1 MHHPKTHPLKAS
13 VIEVTDASEYVSA
26 IKTVNRGEGSAIDV
40 VESFA
45 LTASAP
51 SFTRSAKLYSST
63 GASIDAKGYS
73 AVEVVGEGVN
83 LTLSL
88 TIEGT
93 GFTQVFQ
100 GQLTGLEGGQI
111 HDALLV
117 QGGALNVPSGESFT
131 VTGQLEAVSKGA
143 VGVGG
148 VLNATNPLTISNG
161 GLIITQTGQQPCAIS
176 KGAVGVGGVL
186 NATNPLTISN
196 GGLIITQTGQQ
207 PCAITQTIVADQGTI
222 VGLNPNSTLTVEGL
236 SLSDDCVIEAVDAS
250 STILSTTP
258 ILLAPDNPS
267 KIARMVAV
275 NASKVTLK
283 PGGVYQGCGATPGG
297 GAGQAVR
304 VDTLS
309 NEGGVVEL
317 GGHGALKCT
326 QFDQTDG
333 LISVTLT
340 DCQGEG
346 PTLVVDEGG
355 AVTGGAFIIKGPG
368 ARADPPA
375 HAVKLPLVVTVSG
388 NSLPEE
394 LKAIAQLKAFPT
406 AVTASLSV
414 ESENALVLTLTPV

>member
-26 IKTVNRGEGSAIDV
+26 IKTVNRGEGSAINV

-63 GASIDAKGYS
+63 GARIDAKGYS

-83 LTLSL
+83 VTLGL

-93 GFTQVFQ
+93 GFTQIFQ

-117 QGGALNVPSGESFT
+117 QGGVLSVPSGESFT

-148 VLNATNPLTISNG
+148 VLNATHPLTLSNG
-161 GLIITQTGQQPCAIS
+161 GLIVTQTGQQPCAI
-176 KGAVGVGGVL
+176 
-186 NATNPLTISN
+186 N
-196 GGLIITQTGQQ
+196 QTV
-207 PCAITQTIVADQGTI
+207 IADQGTI
-222 VGLNPNSTLTVEGL
+222 VGLNPNSTLTVDGL
-236 SLSDDCVIEAVDAS
+236 SLSDDCLIEAVDTS
-250 STILSTTP
+250 STLLSATP
-258 ILLAPDNPS
+258 ILLEPENPS

-275 NASKVTLK
+275 NASAVTLK
-283 PGGVYQGCGATPGG
+283 SGGVFQGCGATPGG
-297 GAGQAVR
+297 GAGQEVR

-309 NEGGVVEL
+309 NEGGVIEL

-333 LISVTLT
+333 LISVTLA

-346 PTLVVDEGG
+346 PTLVVEQGG
-355 AVTGGAFIIKGPG
+355 SVTGGAFIIKGPG
-368 ARADPPA
+368 ARAEPPA

-388 NSLPEE
+388 NTLPDE
-394 LKAIAQLKAFPT
+394 LKAIAQLKAFP
-406 AVTASLSV
+406 ASVAASFSV

>member
-51 SFTRSAKLYSST
+51 SFTRSAKLYSRT

-161 GLIITQTGQQPCAIS
+161 GLIITQTGQQPCAI
-176 KGAVGVGGVL
+176 
-186 NATNPLTISN
+186 
-196 GGLIITQTGQQ
+196 
-207 PCAITQTIVADQGTI
+207 TQTIVADQGTI
-222 VGLNPNSTLTVEGL
+222 VGLNPNSTLTVDGL
-236 SLSDDCVIEAVDAS
+236 SLSDDCVIEAVDTS
-250 STILSTTP
+250 STILSATP

-346 PTLVVDEGG
+346 PTLVVDKGG
-355 AVTGGAFIIKGPG
+355 SVTGGAFIIKGPG

-414 ESENALVLTLTPV
+414 ESENALVLTLTPT

>member
-13 VIEVTDASEYVSA
+13 VIEVTDASEYVAA

-100 GQLTGLEGGQI
+100 GQLTGLGGGQI

-117 QGGALNVPSGESFT
+117 QGGALSVPSGESFT

-161 GLIITQTGQQPCAIS
+161 GLIVTQTGQQPCAI
-176 KGAVGVGGVL
+176 
-186 NATNPLTISN
+186 N
-196 GGLIITQTGQQ
+196 
-207 PCAITQTIVADQGTI
+207 QTIVADQGTI
-222 VGLNPNSTLTVEGL
+222 VGLNPNSTLTVDGL
-236 SLSDDCVIEAVDAS
+236 SLSDDCRIEAVDTS

-258 ILLAPDNPS
+258 ILLAPENPS
-267 KIARMVAV
+267 KIAYMVAV
-275 NASKVTLK
+275 NASSVTLK

-297 GAGQAVR
+297 GAGQEVR

-346 PTLVVDEGG
+346 PTLVVDKGG
-355 AVTGGAFIIKGPG
+355 SVTGGAFIIKGPG

-388 NSLPEE
+388 NTLPEE
-394 LKAIAQLKAFPT
+394 LKAVAQLKAFP
-406 AVTASLSV
+406 ASVTASLSV

>member
-26 IKTVNRGEGSAIDV
+26 IKTVNRGEGTAINV

-73 AVEVVGEGVN
+73 AVEVIGEGVN
-83 LTLSL
+83 LDLSL

-93 GFTQVFQ
+93 GFTQIFQ
-100 GQLTGLEGGQI
+100 GQLTGLGCGQI

-161 GLIITQTGQQPCAIS
+161 GLL
-176 KGAVGVGGVL
+176 V
-186 NATNPLTISN
+186 
-196 GGLIITQTGQQ
+196 TQTGQQ

-236 SLSDDCVIEAVDAS
+236 SLSDDCRIEAVDTS

-258 ILLAPDNPS
+258 ILLKPENPS
-267 KIARMVAV
+267 KIACMVAV
-275 NASKVTLK
+275 NASSVTLK

-297 GAGQAVR
+297 GAGKQVG

-317 GGHGALKCT
+317 GGHGALKCK

-355 AVTGGAFIIKGPG
+355 SVTGGAFIIKGPG

-375 HAVKLPLVVTVSG
+375 QTVKLPLVVTVSG
-388 NSLPEE
+388 NSLPDQ

>member
-13 VIEVTDASEYVSA
+13 VIEVTDASEYVAA
-26 IKTVNRGEGSAIDV
+26 INTVNRGEGSAINV

-51 SFTRSAKLYSST
+51 SFRRSAKLYSST
-63 GASIDAKGYS
+63 GASIDAKGYR
-73 AVEVVGEGVN
+73 AVEVIGQGVN
-83 LTLSL
+83 LDLSL

-93 GFTQVFQ
+93 GFTQMFQ

-148 VLNATNPLTISNG
+148 VLNATNPLTVTDG
-161 GLIITQTGQQPCAIS
+161 GVSVTQTGQQPCAI
-176 KGAVGVGGVL
+176 
-186 NATNPLTISN
+186 N
-196 GGLIITQTGQQ
+196 
-207 PCAITQTIVADQGTI
+207 QTIVADKGTI
-222 VGLNPNSTLTVEGL
+222 MCLNPNSTLTVEGL
-236 SLSDDCVIEAVDAS
+236 SLSDDCRIEAVDTS
-250 STILSTTP
+250 STIVSTTP
-258 ILLAPDNPS
+258 ILLKPENSS

-275 NASKVTLK
+275 NASAVTLK

-297 GAGQAVR
+297 GAGQEVR

-346 PTLVVDEGG
+346 PTLVVDKGG
-355 AVTGGAFIIKGPG
+355 SVTGGAFIIKGPG
-368 ARADPPA
+368 SRADPPA
-375 HAVKLPLVVTVSG
+375 QTVKLPLVVTVSG
-388 NSLPEE
+388 NTLPEE
-394 LKAIAQLKAFPT
+394 LKAIAQLKAFP
-406 AVTASLSV
+406 ASVTASLSV

>member
-143 VGVGG
+143 VGVSG

-161 GLIITQTGQQPCAIS
+161 GLLVS
-176 KGAVGVGGVL
+176 
-186 NATNPLTISN
+186 
-196 GGLIITQTGQQ
+196 QTGQQ

-222 VGLNPNSTLTVEGL
+222 VGLNPNSTLTVDGL
-236 SLSDDCVIEAVDAS
+236 SLSDDCVIEAVDTS
-250 STILSTTP
+250 STILSATP

-267 KIARMVAV
+267 KVARMVAV

-333 LISVTLT
+333 LISMTLT
-340 DCQGEG
+340 DCQSEG

-388 NSLPEE
+388 NSLPDQ
-394 LKAIAQLKAFPT
+394 LNAIAQLKAFPT
-406 AVTASLSV
+406 GVTASLSV

>member
-26 IKTVNRGEGSAIDV
+26 IKTVNRGEGSAINV

-83 LTLSL
+83 LDLSL

-143 VGVGG
+143 VGAGG

-161 GLIITQTGQQPCAIS
+161 GLIVTQTGQQPCA
-176 KGAVGVGGVL
+176 V
-186 NATNPLTISN
+186 
-196 GGLIITQTGQQ
+196 
-207 PCAITQTIVADQGTI
+207 TQTIVADQGTI

-236 SLSDDCVIEAVDAS
+236 SLSDDCMIEAVDAS
-250 STILSTTP
+250 SAILSTTP

-275 NASKVTLK
+275 NASAVTLK
-283 PGGVYQGCGATPGG
+283 PGGVYQGCGA
-297 GAGQAVR
+297 GQEVR

-388 NSLPEE
+388 NSLPDQ
-394 LKAIAQLKAFPT
+394 LKAIAQLKAFP
-406 AVTASLSV
+406 ASVTASLSV
-414 ESENALVLTLTPV
+414 EPENALVLTLAPV

>member
-73 AVEVVGEGVN
+73 AVEVVGEGVI

-161 GLIITQTGQQPCAIS
+161 GL
-176 KGAVGVGGVL
+176 V
-186 NATNPLTISN
+186 
-196 GGLIITQTGQQ
+196 ITQTGQQ

-222 VGLNPNSTLTVEGL
+222 VGLNPNSTLTVDGL

-250 STILSTTP
+250 STILSATP
-258 ILLAPDNPS
+258 VLLAPDNPS
-267 KIARMVAV
+267 KVARMVAV

-283 PGGVYQGCGATPGG
+283 PGGVYQGCGVTPGG
-297 GAGQAVR
+297 GGQAVR

-333 LISVTLT
+333 LISMTLT
-340 DCQGEG
+340 DCQSEG

-368 ARADPPA
+368 ARADPPTQT
-375 HAVKLPLVVTVSG
+375 VKLPLVVTVSG
-388 NSLPEE
+388 NSLPDQ
-394 LKAIAQLKAFPT
+394 LNAIAQLKAFP
-406 AVTASLSV
+406 ASVTASLSV
-414 ESENALVLTLTPV
+414 EAENALVLTLTPT